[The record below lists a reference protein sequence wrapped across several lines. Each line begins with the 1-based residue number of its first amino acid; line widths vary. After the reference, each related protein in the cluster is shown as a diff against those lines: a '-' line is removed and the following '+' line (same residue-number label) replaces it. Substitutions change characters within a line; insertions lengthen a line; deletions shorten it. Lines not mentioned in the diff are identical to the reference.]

1 MATNTNQENGGSTK
15 GKKALNTKKRRAKQR
30 ARIIIFAVEL
40 LVIVVMLIVVL
51 KVFQTTEE
59 TEGPHYAQ
67 IEESQIAINSE
78 VVEKFEEDEE
88 LKGYW
93 NVALFGVDATSS
105 EQLYKNSR
113 SDTIM
118 VASINQDTGDIK
130 LVSVYRDTYLNL
142 SNDIYTKCNAAYNS
156 GGAEQAMAMLN
167 MNLDLNITD
176 FVTVGY
182 EAVVDCVNGLGGVY
196 IDVDSAE
203 LKHIN
208 NYQKSIL
215 RDTDIEEELIMV
227 EDTGYQLLNGLQ
239 AAAYCRI
246 RYTAGDD
253 FKRAERQREVI
264 QAMANEAKGKSLTT
278 LSEVFTKVVDNV
290 YTSIDQKDMLALL
303 GEIANYKIVAEDGFP
318 QRDMLVTE
326 NIGIDGSCVVPTD
339 LTDNVVWLHEF
350 LFDVKDYQISATVQE
365 CSDQIKADTT
375 PYLNRSSN

>member
-1 MATNTNQENGGSTK
+1 MATNANHENGGSTK
-15 GKKALNTKKRRAKQR
+15 GGSVSAKKRRSKQR

-40 LVIVVMLIVVL
+40 LVIVVMLVVVL

-59 TEGPHYAQ
+59 VEGPQVAE
-67 IEESQIAINSE
+67 IKESQIVVNSE
-78 VVEKFEEDEE
+78 VEEKHEE

-93 NVALFGVDATSS
+93 NIALFGVDATDGD
-105 EQLYKNSR
+105 LTKNSR

-118 VASINQDTGDIK
+118 VASINQDTGEIK

-142 SNDIYTKCNAAYNS
+142 SNDQYTKCNAAYKS
-156 GGAEQAMAMLN
+156 GGAEQAMNMLN

-182 EAVVDCVNGLGGVY
+182 HAVIDCVDGLDGVY
-196 IDVDSAE
+196 IDVDSEE

-215 RDTDIEEELIMV
+215 RDTDINKELIMV

-253 FKRAERQREVI
+253 FKRTERQREVI
-264 QAMANEAKGKSLTT
+264 QAMADKAKTSKLNKLTD
-278 LSEVFTKVVDNV
+278 VFTKVVKNV
-290 YTSIDQKDMLALL
+290 YTSIDQKDMMDML
-303 GEIANYKIVAEDGFP
+303 GQVANYSIVGEDGFP
-318 QRDMLVTE
+318 QRKKLATE
-326 NIGIDGSCVVPTD
+326 NIGPHGSCVVPTD
-339 LTDNVVWLHEF
+339 LKENVVWLHEF
-350 LFDVKDYQISATVQE
+350 LFGVEDYQVSKQVQE
-365 CSDQIKADTT
+365 CNDQIKADTSA
-375 PYLNRSSN
+375 YLNRGTN